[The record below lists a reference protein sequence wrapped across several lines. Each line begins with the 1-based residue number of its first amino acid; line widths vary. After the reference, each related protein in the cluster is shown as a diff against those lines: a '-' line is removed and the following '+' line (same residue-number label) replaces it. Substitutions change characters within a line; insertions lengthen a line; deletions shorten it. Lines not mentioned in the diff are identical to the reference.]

1 MAWEYLKFFHL
12 VFGFVLV
19 SGIVLAAYAEVM
31 APRTRDLGQF
41 EAYLKVGNFGGM
53 LAGLGTVMASVFGIL
68 TAWQQNWPLTSTG
81 WLSATYVVMNATTI
95 TTLITL
101 KRYGDRAVAL
111 MPEARAG
118 GGRGASRADRPR
130 QRTKGPIRWA
140 LPVGPAGLRHRANG
154 VQALLAARCAVRR
167 AAVGRHR

>member
-19 SGIVLAAYAEVM
+19 SGVVLAAYAEVM

-81 WLSATYVVMNATTI
+81 WLSATYVVMIVAFI

-118 GGRGASRADRPR
+118 GEVLPEQIDLVS
-130 QRTKGPIRWA
+130 GPKARF
-140 LPVGPAGLRHRANG
+140 AGLFLWG
-154 VQALLAARCAVRR
+154 LLVF
-167 AAVGRHR
+167 VIVLMVFKPF